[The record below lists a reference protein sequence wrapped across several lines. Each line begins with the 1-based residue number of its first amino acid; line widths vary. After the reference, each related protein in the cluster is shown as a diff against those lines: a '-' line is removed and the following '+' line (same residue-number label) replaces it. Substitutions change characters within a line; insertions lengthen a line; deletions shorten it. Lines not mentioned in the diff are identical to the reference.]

1 MFGLIKEIVK
11 LPVSIVLDVTFVA
24 QIIQI
29 LSDKDLDSETR
40 KNLERL
46 LKELEN

>member
-11 LPVSIVLDVTFVA
+11 LPVSIALDVTGIA
-24 QIIQI
+24 QITQL

-46 LKELEN
+46 LEELEK